1 MRWLLLALLILPAME
16 IGVFIWIGGIIGP
29 WWVVGLILLTGVVGV
44 TIAKKQGIDTWNR
57 AQQSMSNGQVPAH
70 EIVDGICIFVGAV
83 FLFSPGFI
91 TDAVGFTLVLPYTR
105 GPFKL
110 MLQRFFQ
117 DRMNRGKIIY
127 RKW

>member
-1 MRWLLLALLILPAME
+1 MRWLLLILLVLPAME

-29 WWVVGLILLTGVVGV
+29 WWVVGLILFTGAVGV
-44 TIAKKQGIDTWNR
+44 TIARNQGIETWNR
-57 AQQSMSNGQVPAH
+57 AQQSMSRGQVPTN

-91 TDAVGFTLVLPYTR
+91 TDTVGLVLVLPFTR

-110 MLQRFFQ
+110 MVLRFIK
-117 DRMNRGKIIY
+117 DRINKGKIIY